1 MSNSKNSLQKCKQ
14 TFFIFFH
21 FNFLP
26 FQTRNVNESV
36 HALLNSLISAVCGGF
51 AAMILLIQLAQVS
64 TYVNICLV
72 SQIPGNSDGS
82 VPFLVWSIFR
92 WTIRNQSFLRD
103 LWHYPSWFS
112 CFYWF
117 DTLQRI
123 QTYHPIGLSD
133 HFWFVLILEL
143 KLNRF

>member
-14 TFFIFFH
+14 TFIIFN

-64 TYVNICLV
+64 SYVNI
-72 SQIPGNSDGS
+72 
-82 VPFLVWSIFR
+82 
-92 WTIRNQSFLRD
+92 
-103 LWHYPSWFS
+103 
-112 CFYWF
+112 
-117 DTLQRI
+117 
-123 QTYHPIGLSD
+123 
-133 HFWFVLILEL
+133 
-143 KLNRF
+143 

>member
-14 TFFIFFH
+14 TFFLFFFH

-64 TYVNICLV
+64 SYVNI
-72 SQIPGNSDGS
+72 
-82 VPFLVWSIFR
+82 
-92 WTIRNQSFLRD
+92 
-103 LWHYPSWFS
+103 
-112 CFYWF
+112 
-117 DTLQRI
+117 
-123 QTYHPIGLSD
+123 
-133 HFWFVLILEL
+133 
-143 KLNRF
+143 